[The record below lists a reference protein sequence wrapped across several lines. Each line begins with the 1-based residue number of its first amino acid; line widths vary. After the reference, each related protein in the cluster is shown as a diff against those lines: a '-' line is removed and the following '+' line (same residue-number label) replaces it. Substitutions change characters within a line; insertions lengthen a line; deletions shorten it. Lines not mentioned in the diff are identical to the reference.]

1 MQLKSKSRPI
11 KFQHAA
17 ARRRLDMTCSIR
29 LAYRS
34 GFNTQPPVG
43 GWLPAYGWVAKVYVF
58 QHAAARRRLA
68 ARGKRPR
75 CAGRF
80 QHAAARRRLGSC
92 AS

>member
-1 MQLKSKSRPI
+1 MGSAEPVSEQSFNTQPPVGGWRLQLKSKSRPI

-58 QHAAARRRLA
+58 QHAAARRRLET
-68 ARGKRPR
+68 P
-75 CAGRF
+75 
-80 QHAAARRRLGSC
+80 
-92 AS
+92 